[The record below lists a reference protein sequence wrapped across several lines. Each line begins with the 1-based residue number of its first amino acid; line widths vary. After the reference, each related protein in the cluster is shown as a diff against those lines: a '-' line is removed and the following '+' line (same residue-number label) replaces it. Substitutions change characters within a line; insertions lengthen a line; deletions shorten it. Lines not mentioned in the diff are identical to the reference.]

1 MQKSSVHNWTVKNQ
15 MHNEMKHATQPQNAI
30 KIDAKNKSG
39 QEKAKFNVNENSLH
53 IHVIMLHFTISM
65 QQITY

>member
-1 MQKSSVHNWTVKNQ
+1 

-39 QEKAKFNVNENSLH
+39 QEKAKFTVNENSLH
-53 IHVIMLHFTISM
+53 KHVIMLHFTISM

>member
-1 MQKSSVHNWTVKNQ
+1 

-39 QEKAKFNVNENSLH
+39 QEKAKFTVNELQINRYTY
-53 IHVIMLHFTISM
+53 ML
-65 QQITY
+65 

>member
-1 MQKSSVHNWTVKNQ
+1 MQKSCVHNWTVKNQ

-39 QEKAKFNVNENSLH
+39 QEKAKFTVNELQINRYTY
-53 IHVIMLHFTISM
+53 ML
-65 QQITY
+65 